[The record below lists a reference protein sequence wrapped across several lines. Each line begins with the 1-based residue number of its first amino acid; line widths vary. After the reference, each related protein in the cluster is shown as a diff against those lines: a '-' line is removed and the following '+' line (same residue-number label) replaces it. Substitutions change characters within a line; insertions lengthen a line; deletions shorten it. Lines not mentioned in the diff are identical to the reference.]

1 MEHTTLEQMLNKLTL
16 EDIKQQLA
24 LYQKLYYH
32 KRRTEEGFSEG
43 KRESARQYS
52 KRKALDKILN
62 DKNIDIMN
70 NLELTETKTAVK
82 TSAYNKHSLDD
93 VVMLKPLKKE
103 KKEKEEKKEKKE
115 KEEKKEKKEKKDKK
129 EKQEKTEGKEQGDEK
144 SK

>member
-1 MEHTTLEQMLNKLTL
+1 MEHTTLEEMLNRMTL

-24 LYQKLYYH
+24 LHQKLYYH

-43 KRESARQYS
+43 KRESARQYN

-82 TSAYNKHSLDD
+82 TSVYNKHSMDD
-93 VVMLKPLKKE
+93 VVILKPLKKE

-115 KEEKKEKKEKKDKK
+115 KEEKKEKKEKK
-129 EKQEKTEGKEQGDEK
+129 EKTEGKEQGEEK
-144 SK
+144 

>member
-1 MEHTTLEQMLNKLTL
+1 MEHTTLEQMLNQLTL

-32 KRRTEEGFSEG
+32 KRGTEEGFSEG
-43 KRESARQYS
+43 KRESARQYN

-103 KKEKEEKKEKKE
+103 KKEKEEKE
-115 KEEKKEKKEKKDKK
+115 DKK
-129 EKQEKTEGKEQGDEK
+129 
-144 SK
+144 

>member
-1 MEHTTLEQMLNKLTL
+1 MEHTTLEEMLNRLTL

-43 KRESARQYS
+43 KRESARQYN

-103 KKEKEEKKEKKE
+103 KKEKVE
-115 KEEKKEKKEKKDKK
+115 KEDKKEKKEKKEKKDKK
-129 EKQEKTEGKEQGDEK
+129 EKQDNTECKEQGEEK
-144 SK
+144 